1 MTDTSS
7 TLGQAKDA
15 GSPAPGSAEDMY
27 RLGLAYS
34 TGQDAPLDLVEA
46 HKWFNL
52 AALHGNAEAKVYRK
66 DIAAQLTGED
76 IAAAQRAARE
86 WLKTNRVEK
95 GAAA

>member
-1 MTDTSS
+1 MTNTSS
-7 TLGQAKDA
+7 ALGEPA
-15 GSPAPGSAEDMY
+15 GAAPAEPRTAEEMY

-34 TGQDAPLDLVEA
+34 TGQDAPLDLIEA

-52 AALHGNAEAKVYRK
+52 AALHGDAEAKVYRK
-66 DIAAQLTGED
+66 DISAQLTGED

-86 WLKTNRVEK
+86 WLKMNRIEK